1 MRIEKS
7 TIDDVAEMKRIFAF
21 ARRFMALNGNSNQWI
36 NGYPSDDVIF
46 NDIRSGNSYVCRNI
60 DGRIFATFAFFI
72 GVDPTYSYIE
82 GGQWLNDFPYGV
94 VHRLASDGTEKGV
107 GAACLEWC
115 FGNIRNLRV
124 DTHHDNTIM
133 QNLLKKMNFT
143 YCGIII
149 THNGTPRLAYQ
160 SIR

>member
-1 MRIEKS
+1 MSVVTLMEEYLRH
-7 TIDDVAEMKRIFAF
+7 
-21 ARRFMALNGNSNQWI
+21 LL
-36 NGYPSDDVIF
+36 
-46 NDIRSGNSYVCRNI
+46 
-60 DGRIFATFAFFI
+60 FFI

-115 FGNIRNLRV
+115 FGYIRNLRV